1 MKTKILLTVSLL
13 ACTAA
18 LARPPAGLPPVEKRL
33 ESLEDRLQ
41 LTPEQRPKV
50 REILREQREKIRAIH
65 EETRRRLKEVLTA
78 EQWDKFQEM
87 RRRRMERW
95 RERME
100 RRRKD

>member
-18 LARPPAGLPPVEKRL
+18 FARPPAGPPPVEKHL
-33 ESLEDRLQ
+33 ERLQ

-50 REILREQREKIRAIH
+50 REILREQREKVRAIH

-87 RRRRMERW
+87 HRRRMERW

>member
-1 MKTKILLTVSLL
+1 MKTKILLTISLL

-33 ESLEDRLQ
+33 DRLEERLQ

-50 REILREQREKIRAIH
+50 REILREQQKKIRAIH

-78 EQWDKFQEM
+78 EQWEKLQEM
-87 RRRRMERW
+87 RRKRMARW

-100 RRRKD
+100 KPRKD